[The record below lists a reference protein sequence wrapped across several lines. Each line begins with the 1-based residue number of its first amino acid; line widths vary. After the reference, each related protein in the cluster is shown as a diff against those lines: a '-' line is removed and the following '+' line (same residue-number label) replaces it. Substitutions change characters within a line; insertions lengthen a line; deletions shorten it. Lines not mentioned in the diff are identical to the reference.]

1 MQIVGAEGY
10 TISDLE
16 IQKLGLIDRIKRLEA
31 DLKEP
36 LEANSS
42 EQAGQLTNRIILKR
56 LLEVEISNL
65 NKVNYEIEKKKQE
78 IKA

>member
-1 MQIVGAEGY
+1 MQSTVTEGY
-10 TISDLE
+10 SISDLE

-31 DLKEP
+31 DLREP

-56 LLEVEISNL
+56 ILEVEMCNL
-65 NKVNYEIEKKKQE
+65 GKVDFEIEKKKQG
-78 IKA
+78 K